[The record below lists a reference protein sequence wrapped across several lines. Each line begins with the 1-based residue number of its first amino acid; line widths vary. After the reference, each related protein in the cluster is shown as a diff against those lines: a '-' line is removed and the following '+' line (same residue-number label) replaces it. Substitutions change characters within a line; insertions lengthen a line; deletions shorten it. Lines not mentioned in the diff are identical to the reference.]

1 MLRIMYKQP
10 GMGVVVGAG
19 TAEGLAV
26 TGVDYAWWIFFG
38 MVLVIAG
45 VFLFR
50 VAQRRTRRSASSA
63 TGK

>member
-1 MLRIMYKQP
+1 MYKQP

-38 MVLVIAG
+38 MVLVVAG

-50 VAQRRTRRSASSA
+50 VAQRRTRHSASSA
-63 TGK
+63 AGK

>member
-1 MLRIMYKQP
+1 MYKLP
-10 GMGVVVGAG
+10 GTGVVVGAG

-38 MVLVIAG
+38 MVLVVAG

-50 VAQRRTRRSASSA
+50 VANRRAHATR
-63 TGK
+63 K

>member
-1 MLRIMYKQP
+1 MYRMP

-26 TGVDYAWWIFFG
+26 TGFDYAWWIFFG
-38 MVLVIAG
+38 MVLVVTG

-50 VAQRRTRRSASSA
+50 VAQRRTRRTASSR
-63 TGK
+63 TSK